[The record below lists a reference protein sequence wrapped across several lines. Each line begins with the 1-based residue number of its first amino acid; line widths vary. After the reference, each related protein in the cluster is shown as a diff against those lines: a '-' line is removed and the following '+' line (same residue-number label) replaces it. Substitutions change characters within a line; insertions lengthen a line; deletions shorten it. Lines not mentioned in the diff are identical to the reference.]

1 MRSLSRTHEL
11 GIVGGLEG
19 EGFQQSNLYFLVS
32 TDENVLWL
40 DVANYLSSLLGIDLD
55 SSECVEE
62 VIELAFLEEFLF
74 FLSSFD
80 FV

>member
-1 MRSLSRTHEL
+1 MRGLSRTHEL

-19 EGFQQSNLYFLVS
+19 ERFQESNFDVLA
-32 TDENVLWL
+32 TADENVLWL
-40 DVANYLSSLLGIDLD
+40 DVSDYSSSLPGIDLYC
-55 SSECVEE
+55 SECVEE
-62 VIELAFLEEFLF
+62 VIQLAFIEEFLF

>member
-1 MRSLSRTHEL
+1 MRRLGRTHEL

-19 EGFQQSNLYFLVS
+19 ERFQDSNFDFLV
-32 TDENVLWL
+32 TADENVLWL
-40 DVANYLSSLLGIDLD
+40 DVSDYSSSLPGIDLYC
-55 SSECVEE
+55 SECVEE
-62 VIELAFLEEFLF
+62 VIQLAFIEEFLF